1 MTEAAATRRA
11 VTEPDR
17 LLAACVVALVGFG
30 IVMVYSA
37 SAVFAAKE
45 FGSSTYFL
53 ARQASFSVLG
63 IVAMAAA
70 SRIDYHFY
78 LKLTY
83 PMLIV
88 AAVGLILCATG
99 LGTRVGGAS
108 RWLRLGPIGIQPSE
122 IAKLA
127 VIMYLSYSLAKKA
140 EKVKTFTVGFLPHVL
155 CASLFIALLLLQ
167 PDFGTA
173 IVIALSTFTLL
184 FVAGARMG
192 YLVGIVL
199 VALPLA
205 YKAVVGS
212 AYRMRRI
219 MAFLNP
225 WEYRYD
231 VGYQISESLMSFG
244 SGGLWGTGL
253 GDGRQKLFFLPEA
266 HNDFISA
273 IIGEELGFVG
283 IAAML
288 AVYAIIVYRGIRI
301 AWHAADAY
309 GTYIAFGVST
319 LLGLQVLVNL
329 GVAMGSL
336 PTKGLTLPFVSYGG
350 SSLVL
355 MLYAV
360 GILVNISRSRRTAP
374 TYGWSLGNGPN
385 VSEAP
390 A

>member
-1 MTEAAATRRA
+1 MTETAATRSE
-11 VTEPDR
+11 VSEPDR

-53 ARQASFSVLG
+53 ARQAAFAVLG
-63 IVAMAAA
+63 ILAMAAA

-88 AAVGLILCATG
+88 AAAGLILCATG

-155 CASLFIALLLLQ
+155 CAAFFIALLLLQ

-199 VALPLA
+199 VTLPLA
-205 YKAVVGS
+205 YEAVVGS

-288 AVYAIIVYRGIRI
+288 GVYAIIVYRGIRI

-309 GTYIAFGVST
+309 GTYVAFGIST
-319 LLGLQVLVNL
+319 LLGMQVLVNL

-360 GILVNISRSRRTAP
+360 GILVNISRSGRTAP
-374 TYGWSLGNGPN
+374 TYGWSLGSGPN

>member
-1 MTEAAATRRA
+1 M
-11 VTEPDR
+11 
-17 LLAACVVALVGFG
+17 LAACVVALVGFG

-45 FGSSTYFL
+45 FGASTYFL
-53 ARQASFSVLG
+53 ARQSAFAVFG

-70 SRIDYHFY
+70 SRIDYHLY

-83 PMLIV
+83 PMLFV
-88 AAVGLILCATG
+88 AAGGLVLCATG

-155 CASLFIALLLLQ
+155 CAALFVALLLLQ

-173 IVIALSTFTLL
+173 IVIALTTFTLL

-244 SGGLWGTGL
+244 SGGLWGVGL
-253 GDGRQKLFFLPEA
+253 GDGKQKLFFLPEA

-288 AVYAIIVYRGIRI
+288 GVYAIIVYRGIRI

-309 GTYIAFGVST
+309 GTYVAFGVST
-319 LLGLQVLVNL
+319 LLGMQVLVNL

-360 GILVNISRSRRTAP
+360 GILINISRTRRTAP
-374 TYGWSLGNGPN
+374 TYGWSLGSGPN
-385 VSEAP
+385 LDDGVTT
-390 A
+390 